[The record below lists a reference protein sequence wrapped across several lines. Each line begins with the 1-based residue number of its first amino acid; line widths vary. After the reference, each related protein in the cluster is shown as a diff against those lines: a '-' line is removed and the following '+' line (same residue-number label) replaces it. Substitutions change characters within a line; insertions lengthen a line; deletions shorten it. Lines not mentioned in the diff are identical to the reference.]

1 MVFNHQAF
9 LAFASLACSTSHGFT
24 SPPLSLRPQRA
35 LRATEGGVDDV
46 NGAAAT
52 RTTTTVTTPTNQLAF
67 AGQDNK
73 SRLASAF
80 AALDET
86 DQYDAV
92 LTGLCAKILDDS
104 ANTDAK
110 AALQD
115 PFKLLQEMNIRRV
128 KASGRSLMA
137 LIDAT
142 VVAQDAAT
150 MADMMSLCL
159 KNGGVSQFGSLQ
171 STLTP
176 LPASTSS
183 PFSKI
188 LTPDGTRKTREERL
202 AGLADVPVD
211 DRGSEL
217 ASALACTALVA
228 ACGVVNIM
236 SDNNN
241 YDAITMSTLA
251 NTVLVLMAGIGI
263 VDNFYD
269 VIQLATRAFV
279 SKQDEKALSLPEK
292 GSMPLQL
299 GSGKL
304 TGTVVRGLT
313 RLTTVDTER
322 ECECEAAAFYAAYV
336 LGLPCFAF
344 RPNALESAV
353 LVVESVKSQQ
363 QRGSLDPLLSSAG
376 ILKVLVWL
384 LAPVAMESSRHAQL
398 VMSDPRESMGFL
410 ERLED
415 KAKGDGSISALLSRA
430 DLFWTD
436 ADDEEQ
442 EKMDLVK
449 WAYAEADLLLR
460 ANRSVVTEISQRLAG
475 GAATVGDCAA
485 VIEGW

>member
-1 MVFNHQAF
+1 M
-9 LAFASLACSTSHGFT
+9 AS
-24 SPPLSLRPQRA
+24 
-35 LRATEGGVDDV
+35 
-46 NGAAAT
+46 
-52 RTTTTVTTPTNQLAF
+52 
-67 AGQDNK
+67 
-73 SRLASAF
+73 
-80 AALDET
+80 
-86 DQYDAV
+86 
-92 LTGLCAKILDDS
+92 
-104 ANTDAK
+104 
-110 AALQD
+110 
-115 PFKLLQEMNIRRV
+115 
-128 KASGRSLMA
+128 
-137 LIDAT
+137 
-142 VVAQDAAT
+142 
-150 MADMMSLCL
+150 MMSLCL

-176 LPASTSS
+176 LPASSSS

-188 LTPDGTRKTREERL
+188 LTPDGTRKTRAERL

-217 ASALACTALVA
+217 AAALACTAVVA

-236 SDNNN
+236 SDNSN
-241 YDAITMSTLA
+241 YDSISMTTFA
-251 NTVLVLMAGIGI
+251 NAVLVLMAGIGV

-269 VIQLATRAFV
+269 VIQLATRSFV
-279 SKQDEKALSLPEK
+279 AKQDDKVVSLPEK

-322 ECECEAAAFYAAYV
+322 ECECEAAAFYVAYV

-363 QRGSLDPLLSSAG
+363 QRGSLDPLLSSSG

-384 LAPVAMESSRHAQL
+384 LAPVAIESSRHAQL

-415 KAKGDGSISALLSRA
+415 KAKADGNISSLLNRA
-430 DLFWTD
+430 NLFWTD

-442 EKMDLVK
+442 EKLDLVK